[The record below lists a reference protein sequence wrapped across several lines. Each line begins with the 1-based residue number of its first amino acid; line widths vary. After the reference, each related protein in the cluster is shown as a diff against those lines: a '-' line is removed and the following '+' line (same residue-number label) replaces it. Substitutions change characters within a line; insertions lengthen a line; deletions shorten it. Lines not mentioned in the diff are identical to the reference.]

1 MLKLFKALLAFFK
14 VDPLVE
20 IHDRFAPQ
28 RGTNKASGVRAT
40 QRAALKARHKSKQRG
55 RKC

>member
-1 MLKLFKALLAFFK
+1 MLKFFKALLAFFK
-14 VDPLVE
+14 ADPLVE

-28 RGTNKASGVRAT
+28 RSTHRASGVRAT
-40 QRAALKARHKSKQRG
+40 QRAALKARNQSKQRG

>member
-1 MLKLFKALLAFFK
+1 MLKFFKALLAFFK
-14 VDPLVE
+14 ADPLVE

-28 RGTNKASGVRAT
+28 RGTNKATGVRAT
-40 QRAALKARHKSKQRG
+40 QRAALKARNKSKQRG